1 MNPTRNLAVMAAA
14 LSLAASA
21 ALAGSPERVG
31 TGGALELRLPV
42 GARSIALSE
51 SDLGSVGGA
60 EALYYNPAGI
70 VDTDSRTEVTFTH
83 TDYIAD
89 TQINYV
95 AVTQATGPFGSLG
108 LSAKV
113 FSVGDIP
120 YTTETAPDGTGEVF
134 SPTFSS
140 LGFTYARKMTD
151 RVNFGATVSYNAER
165 IMQETAAGVS
175 FNFGFQYDTDFRGL
189 KLGLA
194 MRNVGPNM
202 EFRGSDFERLQRLNS
217 DDPQAASRSLG
228 LSAAEFELP
237 TTFQYG
243 LSCPVALGPENSL
256 MIHGLYMSNSFAVD
270 EGRVGAEYAYRKI
283 ATLRAGYKITTNDED
298 LFGFSYGL
306 GVRLAVGGSNLWVD
320 YAGQTVNDFFDD
332 VQHVTATFKF

>member
-1 MNPTRNLAVMAAA
+1 MAAT

-42 GARSIALSE
+42 GARSIAISE
-51 SDLGSVGGA
+51 SDVGSVGGV

-70 VDTDSRTEVTFTH
+70 VDTDAKTEVTFSH
-83 TDYIAD
+83 TDYIAA
-89 TQINYV
+89 TSVNYV
-95 AVTQATGPFGSLG
+95 AVTQATGAFGSVG

-113 FSVGDIP
+113 FSVGEIP

-165 IMQETAAGVS
+165 IMQETAAGMS

-189 KLGLA
+189 KLGMA
-194 MRNVGPNM
+194 MRNVGSNM
-202 EFRGSDFERLQRLNS
+202 EFRGSDFDRLQRLNS
-217 DDPQAASRSLG
+217 DDPQASSRNLSL
-228 LSAAEFELP
+228 SSAEFELP

-243 LSCPVALGPENSL
+243 LSYPVQLGPENAL

-270 EGRVGAEYAYRKI
+270 EGHVGAEYAYRKI
-283 ATLRAGYKITTNDED
+283 ATLRAGYKITTNSDD
-298 LFGFSYGL
+298 LFGFSYGVGLRVAL
-306 GVRLAVGGSNLWVD
+306 GDSNLWVD
-320 YAGQTVNDFFDD
+320 YAGQTVSDFFNDI
-332 VQHVTATFKF
+332 QHVTATFKF